1 MAIFLGHL
9 EVAFKYGFMPFL
21 IIQIISII
29 MLSII
34 SVVFGICRRYIFVIG
49 LSFSSLG
56 AGIGLFMGTARE
68 SVVGLVVP
76 ALLTFIS
83 AFAVYQFDKK
93 ADTDLRNA
101 LPVAIALLVLST
113 VCGAM
118 FGAAVR
124 TENVDAERK
133 YAEWRLRFENVELPL
148 ELEQLRRELGLSA
161 GPAAEKPAPTAAPS
175 PTRPPP

>member
-1 MAIFLGHL
+1 MTLYLQHFETAL
-9 EVAFKYGFMPFL
+9 AYGLMPFL
-21 IIQIISII
+21 IIQIVSIIILILISI
-29 MLSII
+29 
-34 SVVFGICRRYIFVIG
+34 VFKIDRRNLFFIGI
-49 LSFSSLG
+49 SFSALG

-93 ADTDLRNA
+93 TDPDLRNA
-101 LPVAIALLVLST
+101 LPVAIALLVLGT

-118 FGAAVR
+118 FGAALR
-124 TENVDAERK
+124 KENVEEERK

-148 ELEQLRRELGLSA
+148 ELEQLRRELGLPS
-161 GPAAEKPAPTAAPS
+161 EKLAVPNNP
-175 PTRPPP
+175 PTRSPP